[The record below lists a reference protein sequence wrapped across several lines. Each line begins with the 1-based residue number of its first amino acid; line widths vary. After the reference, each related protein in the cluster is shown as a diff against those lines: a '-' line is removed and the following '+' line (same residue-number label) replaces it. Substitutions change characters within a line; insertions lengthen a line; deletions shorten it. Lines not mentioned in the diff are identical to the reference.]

1 MSKKLIEILK
11 YPFIPSK
18 HGVVLNNER
27 DVFLITSESRIERE
41 CKDISMFIANALN
54 EKYNRDF
61 SEPLRWWK
69 RDGFWKC
76 RCPKCKNDS
85 NDFYDY
91 CPHCGQRLLPPK
103 D

>member
-1 MSKKLIEILK
+1 MSKTLKETLK

-27 DVFLITSESRIERE
+27 DVFLVTSESKIERE
-41 CKDISMFIANALN
+41 CKNISIFIVDALN
-54 EKYNRDF
+54 EKYERDF
-61 SEPLRWWK
+61 NEPLQWWK

-85 NDFYDY
+85 IEFFNY
-91 CPHCGQRLLPPK
+91 CPNCGQRLLQPK
-103 D
+103 N